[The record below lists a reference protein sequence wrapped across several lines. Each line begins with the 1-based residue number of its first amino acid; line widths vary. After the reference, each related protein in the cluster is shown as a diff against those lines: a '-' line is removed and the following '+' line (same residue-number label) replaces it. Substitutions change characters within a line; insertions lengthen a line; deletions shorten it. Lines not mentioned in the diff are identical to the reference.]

1 MTTKTQPYKIC
12 GMQQK
17 QFLEEHYSDNQE
29 IHSDTGL
36 PQETKKSQINNLTF
50 HLRESEKEQTKS
62 KVSKGRK

>member
-17 QFLEEHYSDNQE
+17 RFLEEHYSDNQE

-36 PQETKKSQINNLTF
+36 PQETKKSQINKLTF
-50 HLRESEKEQTKS
+50 HLRESEKEQTKC